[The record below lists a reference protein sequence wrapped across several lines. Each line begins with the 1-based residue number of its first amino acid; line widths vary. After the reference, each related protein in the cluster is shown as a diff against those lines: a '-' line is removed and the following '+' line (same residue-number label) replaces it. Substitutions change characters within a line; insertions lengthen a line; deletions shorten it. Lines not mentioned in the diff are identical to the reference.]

1 MMCCGTEHPWRTLA
15 AASRLWSAP
24 FQFFPV
30 FLLSQFNLNP
40 AFLIQK
46 RLNRTNPVESNPHM
60 KIKLPLS
67 LLAAASLALSSAAFA
82 AGAKTYEVTGP
93 VLEVNDS
100 MIVVQK
106 GKDRWEINRDA
117 NTKVTGDVKVGDKV
131 HITYTMSATDIEVK
145 AGKGGKK
152 EAKAAP
158 TP

>member
-1 MMCCGTEHPWRTLA
+1 
-15 AASRLWSAP
+15 
-24 FQFFPV
+24 
-30 FLLSQFNLNP
+30 
-40 AFLIQK
+40 
-46 RLNRTNPVESNPHM
+46 M

-100 MIVVQK
+100 MIAVQK

-117 NTKVTGDVKVGDKV
+117 NTKVTGDLKVGEKV
-131 HITYTMSATDIEVK
+131 TVTYTMSATEVEVK

-152 EAKAAP
+152 GAASP
-158 TP
+158 AASPKQ